1 MNDKTKPAHEI
12 KLGRIKAVIWSN
24 ETEKGNRYNV
34 QLKRI
39 FRVDENKRGENDNG
53 WRETDSFGR
62 DDLLQVAKVSDMAH
76 SWMFEQNSSPS

>member
-1 MNDKTKPAHEI
+1 MNEKMKPAHEI

-39 FRVDENKRGENDNG
+39 YRVDEKERGEDDTG
-53 WRETDSFGR
+53 WREVDSFGR

-76 SWMFEQNSSPS
+76 SWIYERNGKS

>member
-1 MNDKTKPAHEI
+1 MNEKMKPAHEI
-12 KLGRIKAVIWSN
+12 KLGRIKAVIWAN

-39 FRVDENKRGENDNG
+39 YRVDEKDRGEDDTG
-53 WRETDSFGR
+53 WREVDSFGR

-76 SWMFEQNSSPS
+76 SWMFEHGSKT